1 MIIIIKKKLFKY
13 KVIYYLIM
21 VNNIFTENENKALLW
36 EILQDSFN
44 KIDQTD
50 YSNFKQFFESHI
62 QKLNLEMQS
71 NGVNELMEKNK
82 FFIQNTLLLINKN
95 EWKYKYNKALYTSDE
110 IKEKN
115 INEFEERFLQ
125 RQKDFSNLI
134 NVNKPEE
141 LSFEDSNNNF
151 NEDINEQLERMQRER
166 EKEISF
172 NEKQEPDPENSF
184 KKIQIFDEDI
194 PKKKVTFNNLID
206 SIETNDNMKDSI
218 KTEFINDIKG
228 DIQFI
233 KSEIAELK
241 RLMNSFIN
249 KDN

>member
-1 MIIIIKKKLFKY
+1 
-13 KVIYYLIM
+13 M
-21 VNNIFTENENKALLW
+21 VNNMFTENENKALLW

-44 KIDQTD
+44 NIDQKD
-50 YSNFKQFFESHI
+50 YNNFKKFFEKHI
-62 QKLNLEMQS
+62 QNLNTEMNS
-71 NGVNELMEKNK
+71 GGINSLIEKNK
-82 FFIQNTLLLINKN
+82 FFIQNTLSLIKKN
-95 EWKYKYNKALYTSDE
+95 EWKYKYDKPLYTSDE

-125 RQKDFSNLI
+125 RQQEFSNLI
-134 NVNKPEE
+134 NINKPEE
-141 LSFEDSNNNF
+141 LSFEDNNNNF

-172 NEKQEPDPENSF
+172 NESVNNNENDSF
-184 KKIQIFDEDI
+184 KKIKILEEDEDT

-206 SIETNDNMKDSI
+206 SIETNDNMTNSV

-233 KSEIAELK
+233 KEEISELK
-241 RLMNSFIN
+241 RLMNTFIN
-249 KDN
+249 KEN